1 MIRTRVAA
9 VLQAIAVLGACS
21 GDGNG
26 MSGPNDGLVTFNVA
40 NDLIAPVTI
49 TVGGSPYAIVNSG
62 RSMQLTLPANTRL
75 LWTSAKP
82 ADALGNKIDDQV
94 GDIAVAVA
102 AINGTLE
109 FTNVIENQTYFTARL
124 FNFTNTRVSIGVFDG
139 SKVWCAAVLPEQS
152 PTAPGFVLIGYY
164 KLLPTT
170 EVRAYTTA
178 GDCTGAYVSWP
189 GAQLTDLQ
197 AKSGLLTLSLEP
209 AS

>member
-1 MIRTRVAA
+1 MINSRLSVLLTA
-9 VLQAIAVLGACS
+9 VVLGACG
-21 GDGNG
+21 GDGG
-26 MSGPNDGLVTFNVA
+26 VAAPNDGAISFIAA
-40 NDLIAPVTI
+40 NELIAPVTI
-49 TVGGSPYAIVNSG
+49 TVNGSPYAILGSG

-82 ADALGNKIDDQV
+82 ADAFGNKIDDQV
-94 GDIAVAVA
+94 GEITVAVA

-124 FNFTNTRVSIGVFDG
+124 FNFTNIRVSIGVFDG

-170 EVRAYTTA
+170 EVRAYSTA
-178 GDCTGAYVSWP
+178 TDCTGPYVPWP

-209 AS
+209 N

>member
-1 MIRTRVAA
+1 VALSLAVGVLAACGGEGGVAA
-9 VLQAIAVLGACS
+9 
-21 GDGNG
+21 
-26 MSGPNDGLVTFNVA
+26 PNDGLVTFTVA

-49 TVGGSPYAIVNSG
+49 TVNGSAYAIVSSG
-62 RSMQLTLPANTRL
+62 RSLQLTLPATTRL
-75 LWTSAKP
+75 VWTSAKP

-94 GDIAVAVA
+94 GDITVAVA

-109 FTNVIENQTYFTARL
+109 LTNVIENQTYFTARL

-178 GDCTGAYVSWP
+178 TDCTGAFVPWP

-209 AS
+209 TS

>member
-1 MIRTRVAA
+1 MLAA
-9 VLQAIAVLGACS
+9 CG
-21 GDGNG
+21 GENG
-26 MSGPNDGLVTFNVA
+26 FAGPNDGLVTFTVA

-49 TVGGSPYAIVNSG
+49 TVNGSAYAIVSSG
-62 RSMQLTLPANTRL
+62 RSLQLTLPATTRL
-75 LWTSAKP
+75 VWTSAKP
-82 ADALGNKIDDQV
+82 ADAVGNKIDDQV
-94 GDIAVAVA
+94 GDITVAVA

-109 FTNVIENQTYFTARL
+109 LTNVIENQTYFTARL

-170 EVRAYTTA
+170 EVRAYTAAT
-178 GDCTGAYVSWP
+178 DCTGPFVPWP

-209 AS
+209 TS